1 MAGHRTSRHRDP
13 SNHVI
18 GPAAQSRVRR
28 GDDFTQVVAA
38 TVSYLKSQWPTELS
52 TLRVEVWGMPESHD
66 ASRLPRWNLN
76 REKRTIRI
84 YRHPIERL
92 TKLHRRDR
100 WHKRVLIE
108 SVVFSAVADMLGT
121 DPWQLAPDR
130 FHPH

>member
-1 MAGHRTSRHRDP
+1 MAGHRISRHRDP
-13 SNHVI
+13 SNYVI
-18 GPAAQSRVRR
+18 GPIAQSRVRR
-28 GDDFTQVVAA
+28 GADCTLVVAA
-38 TVSYLKSQWPTELS
+38 NVSSLKSPWPTERS

-66 ASRLPRWNLN
+66 AFRLPRWSLN

-92 TKLHRRDR
+92 TMLHRRDR

>member
-1 MAGHRTSRHRDP
+1 MAGHRISRHRDP

-18 GPAAQSRVRR
+18 GPIAQSRVCR
-28 GDDFTQVVAA
+28 GDDFTQVVASA
-38 TVSYLKSQWPTELS
+38 VSYLKSQWPTELS
-52 TLRVEVWGMPESHD
+52 TLRVEVWGMPENND

-84 YRHPIERL
+84 YRHAIERL
-92 TKLHRRDR
+92 TKLHRRDG

>member
-1 MAGHRTSRHRDP
+1 MAGHRISRHRDP
-13 SNHVI
+13 SNQGI
-18 GPAAQSRVRR
+18 GPIALSRVRR

-52 TLRVEVWGMPESHD
+52 TLRVEVWGMPDSHG

-92 TKLHRRDR
+92 TKLHRSAR

>member
-1 MAGHRTSRHRDP
+1 MAGHRISRHRDP

-18 GPAAQSRVRR
+18 GPGAQSRVCR
-28 GDDFTQVVAA
+28 GDDFTQVVSG

-52 TLRVEVWGMPESHD
+52 TLRVEVWDMPENRD
-66 ASRLPRWNLN
+66 APRLPRWNLN
-76 REKRTIRI
+76 REKRMIRI

-121 DPWQLAPDR
+121 DPWRLAPDR